1 MRGKEQLLLNQS
13 ENHHEMKFLSND
25 LKNLLN
31 RGTINFALRFLTAA
45 PLNCHRDFAQDTE
58 GIIKH
63 VEDSFVVSGSENIPL
78 NDSRLIIVCNHP
90 DITNFLLGS
99 FLISQTFAKTR
110 KEKNLPTRIH
120 WFIGRNVPRQNLPEK
135 KIPRLFTEFAFKVID
150 DIFLKSIVKTYD
162 FIGVP
167 TLDKNNQKQALLL
180 ERGQAY
186 LRGLNYLKEKEIVGI
201 LPEAAFS
208 DNGELRDFQLGLGKM
223 IKKIN
228 DREIQILPVMI
239 SRDKGTKILHVKF
252 GRSLKA
258 DYDQTVE
265 KITQDIQKNLVLLNI
280 P

>member
-1 MRGKEQLLLNQS
+1 MREKEQLLLNQS

-31 RGTINFALRFLTAA
+31 RGTINFALRFLIAA
-45 PLNCHRDFAQDTE
+45 SLNHHRDFAQDTE

-63 VEDSFVVSGSENIPL
+63 VEDSFMVSGSENIPL

-90 DITNFLLGS
+90 DIINFLLGS

-162 FIGVP
+162 FISVP

-180 ERGQAY
+180 ERGKAY

-228 DREIQILPVMI
+228 DQELQVLPVMI
-239 SRDKGTKILHVKF
+239 SRNKGTKILHVKF
-252 GRSLKA
+252 GRTLKA
-258 DYDQTVE
+258 DYDQTVG
-265 KITQDIQKNLVLLNI
+265 KITQDIQKNLALLNI